1 VPGFDETQ
9 RWIVNNGFA
18 VVIAILLLFLL
29 RYVIVD
35 AVAHFNKRLDTA
47 TVEQSTGFRDVAAA
61 IRDQANATRH
71 LDNTL
76 DRLAEQ
82 ASANHEAIS
91 TVLLFISH
99 TQQEVVAHRVA
110 IEGTSATVPSPP
122 MQAVADDRQRQT
134 DAKEQP

>member
-1 VPGFDETQ
+1 
-9 RWIVNNGFA
+9 
-18 VVIAILLLFLL
+18 
-29 RYVIVD
+29 VIVD